1 MHDDC
6 KAQVDIEKCTRLV
19 SFILILL
26 LLLYGVSF
34 LLEPKN
40 NDDAAGFVNPNA
52 SGYLSLEKD
61 TLDVFIV
68 GNSDAYSGFSPM
80 EMWKNYG
87 FTSYISGTGKQL
99 IGESVRAVE
108 NCLKTQKPK
117 VVILETDQ
125 LYTNSNSAQ
134 VIARMRVS
142 RYSTSLACWSTTIG
156 GSSLTPRR
164 RLSASPTLPALP
176 PRGSLCP
183 VPRCRIGARNIS
195 KRPKSETRSI
205 RCLCASWTS

>member
-1 MHDDC
+1 MTA
-6 KAQVDIEKCTRLV
+6 KTKLILKNCTRLV

-26 LLLYGVSF
+26 LLLYGISF

-108 NCLKTQKPK
+108 ECLKTQKPK

-134 VIARMRVS
+134 VIARDARKQILNQFSVLEYHDRWKQFDPKTAVKRKS
-142 RYSTSLACWSTTIG
+142 YSA
-156 GSSLTPRR
+156 RF
-164 RLSASPTLPALP
+164 AS
-176 PRGSLCP
+176 RGSLCP
-183 VPRCRIGARNIS
+183 VPRCRIGVRNIS